1 MEQKKGR
8 TAEVI
13 RFALTGG
20 ICFVV
25 ELAVLIL
32 MKGSLGIDTLIATPI
47 AFLVSVIL
55 NYLLCV
61 VWVFRGAK
69 NRGAGAKAGFLITS
83 LIGLGLNELLMLLF
97 RLILGEDQVILTIAG
112 KTINMYVL
120 NKCLATL
127 IVMIWN
133 YFAKRAV
140 LYRKAG
146 KE

>member
-1 MEQKKGR
+1 MEEKKGR

-20 ICFVV
+20 ICFLV

-32 MKGSLGIDTLIATPI
+32 LKGQLGIDTLIATPI

-55 NYLLCV
+55 NYILCV
-61 VWVFRGAK
+61 VWVFRGTK
-69 NRGAGAKAGFLITS
+69 NQGAGAKAGFLITS
-83 LIGLGLNELLMLLF
+83 LIGLGLNELLMFLF
-97 RLILGEDQVILTIAG
+97 RVILGEETVILTLAG
-112 KTINMYVL
+112 WTIRMYIL

-133 YFAKRAV
+133 YFSKRAV
-140 LYRKAG
+140 LYRKA
-146 KE
+146 KQ

>member
-1 MEQKKGR
+1 MEQKKSR
-8 TAEVI
+8 AAEII

-20 ICFVV
+20 VCFVV

-32 MKGSLGIDTLIATPI
+32 LKGKFGVDTLIATPI
-47 AFLVSVIL
+47 AFLISVIL

-83 LIGLGLNELLMLLF
+83 LIGLGLNEVLMLLF
-97 RLILGEDQVILTIAG
+97 RLILGEDAVLLTIG
-112 KTINMYVL
+112 SRTINMYVL

-133 YFAKRAV
+133 YVSKRAV
-140 LYRKAG
+140 LNRKV
-146 KE
+146 KQ